1 MIITRTPFRV
11 TLGGG
16 GTDLASYYEKYGGF
30 IFSFTIDKYMYI
42 NLKRAF
48 TDDLIRVKYNVSETV
63 SKVSELQHDIAR
75 ECLNDVGLSK
85 GIEIAS
91 MADIPSGS
99 GLGSSSTYTVGLLN
113 ALHNLKRNYPSLYEL
128 AEQACK
134 IEIDILGKPIGKQDQ
149 YLATFGGFLVMDIA
163 KDGHVT
169 VRNADISVSTL
180 DDLQKNLLM
189 FYTGLNRENKE
200 ILDEQDRA
208 TKNNE
213 KEVLESL
220 HYIKESGYRILSL
233 IESGNI
239 TDLGIM
245 FDEHWK
251 YKKRMS
257 KGISNSHF
265 DRIYQVAKR
274 SGAIG
279 GKLSGA
285 GGGGFFT
292 LYCEEGHSRLRT
304 AMKAEG
310 LRELRYDFDFEGTKI
325 LANFMN
331 YRATGYNG

>member
-1 MIITRTPFRV
+1 M
-11 TLGGG
+11 
-16 GTDLASYYEKYGGF
+16 E
-30 IFSFTIDKYMYI
+30 
-42 NLKRAF
+42 
-48 TDDLIRVKYNVSETV
+48 
-63 SKVSELQHDIAR
+63 
-75 ECLNDVGLSK
+75 
-85 GIEIAS
+85 
-91 MADIPSGS
+91 
-99 GLGSSSTYTVGLLN
+99 
-113 ALHNLKRNYPSLYEL
+113 
-128 AEQACK
+128 
-134 IEIDILGKPIGKQDQ
+134 
-149 YLATFGGFLVMDIA
+149 IA
-163 KDGHVT
+163 KDGQV
-169 VRNADISVSTL
+169 VVKNADISVSIL

-220 HYIKESGYRILSL
+220 HYIKESGHRILSL
-233 IESGNI
+233 VESGNI

-265 DRIYQVAKR
+265 DRIYQIAKKN
-274 SGAIG
+274 GAIG

-292 LYCEEGHSRLRT
+292 LYCEEKQSQLRA

-310 LRELRYDFDFEGTKI
+310 LRELRYDFDFEGTKV

-331 YRATGYNG
+331 YRATGYNS